1 MNYKPILLISGEP
14 NSIFSEIFFKSLK
27 YKKYKSPLILISS
40 EKLLK
45 LQMKKLNFNKKIK
58 ILNYKNI
65 ANLTLDNN
73 SINLIDINYN
83 TSKAFEKISS
93 KSNKYIHN
101 CFDVAFKI
109 IKKNNINKIITGPI
123 SKKLF

>member
-40 EKLLK
+40 EILLR

-58 ILNYKNI
+58 ILN
-65 ANLTLDNN
+65 
-73 SINLIDINYN
+73 
-83 TSKAFEKISS
+83 
-93 KSNKYIHN
+93 
-101 CFDVAFKI
+101 
-109 IKKNNINKIITGPI
+109 
-123 SKKLF
+123 